1 MAEGPCTRV
10 KQSGSYRSPSCL
22 PNGYY
27 APTQCYPKD
36 KVCHCS
42 HPDGT
47 PVHGTD
53 IFFKN
58 DHDIQKF
65 QCTVDEETGTLQGN
79 HYEGAIRFITPTQ
92 DFGKDAGALS
102 IFHNGQWGLVC
113 YDHYRKKIQ
122 INMFIPYHMVH
133 MIHMI

>member
-58 DHDIQKF
+58 DHDVEKF
-65 QCTVDEETGTLQGN
+65 QCTVDEETGTLKGWLHPKMSENLWKCQN
-79 HYEGAIRFITPTQ
+79 
-92 DFGKDAGALS
+92 
-102 IFHNGQWGLVC
+102 IFENV
-113 YDHYRKKIQ
+113 K
-122 INMFIPYHMVH
+122 NVS
-133 MIHMI
+133 